1 MRTTYT
7 PEEDDFLRTHYDDY
21 SWEKLTEL
29 LNATFGT
36 SRKFRTVKC
45 HCRETLKLPNKSKSS
60 QDYATV
66 PSYAIGTEKWEN
78 GYLWVK
84 VNDVKGSRKDRG
96 ENWIQKQR
104 LVWSQTYGEIPDG
117 YQIVFLDQN
126 RMNFDIDNL
135 YCLNQRAMIRMI
147 RNDWFTNDREL
158 TLTAIK
164 LCELHLALNEVNY
177 ES

>member
-1 MRTTYT
+1 MKTTYT
-7 PEEDDFLRTHYDDY
+7 LEEDNFLRTHYDDY

-36 SRKFRTVKC
+36 SRKFRTVKA
-45 HCRETLKLPNKSKSS
+45 HCRTTLKLPNKTKSS

-66 PSYAIGTEKWEN
+66 PSYAIGTEKWES

-84 VNDVKGSRKDRG
+84 VNNAKGSRKDRSTS

-104 LVWSQTYGEIPDG
+104 LIWSQTYGEIPDG
-117 YQIVFLDQN
+117 HQIVFLDQN

-135 YCLNQRAMIRMI
+135 YCLNQRAMIQMI
-147 RNDWFTNDREL
+147 RNDWFTTDREL

-164 LCELHLALNEVNY
+164 LCELHYALKGE
-177 ES
+177 